1 MLYLYTTLKILH
13 LLFVI
18 SWFAGLFY
26 LPRIFVNHA
35 MAEEE
40 ATRARLGL
48 MEAKLYKFVTPI
60 GILAIVCG
68 LGLWIAFPELYAGGW
83 LHVKTALV
91 AGLAGYHFYCGRL
104 LRDFAA
110 GRNRHSHV
118 WYRFFNEIPVLALI
132 VVLVLV
138 VARPF

>member
-1 MLYLYTTLKILH
+1 MNTYNTLKILH

-35 MAEEE
+35 MAEEDT
-40 ATRARLGL
+40 TRARLAL

-60 GILAIVCG
+60 GILAIITG
-68 LGLWIAFPELYAGGW
+68 IWLWVAVFAGSGGW

-91 AGLAGYHFYCGRL
+91 AGLAVYHFHCGQL

-118 WYRFFNEIPVLALI
+118 WYRFFNEIPVLVLI

-138 VARPF
+138 VVKPPL

>member
-1 MLYLYTTLKILH
+1 MYNTLKILH

-35 MAEEE
+35 MAAEE

-60 GILAIVCG
+60 GLLAIACG
-68 LGLWIAFPELYAGGW
+68 LGLWIAFPEIYIGGW
-83 LHVKTALV
+83 LHAKTALV
-91 AGLAGYHFYCGRL
+91 AGLAVYHVYCGRV

-110 GRNRHSHV
+110 GRNRRSHV
-118 WYRFFNEIPVLALI
+118 WYRVFNEIPVLVLLA
-132 VVLVLV
+132 VLVLV
-138 VARPF
+138 VAKPF